1 MPSFSDPTND
11 TVKISFTNLPNYAT
25 YDEKTNSIVFT
36 NPPPNNLT
44 IDVKLTDQFDLSIS
58 KQIKVSILPMLI
70 TELEQ
75 S

>member
-25 YDEKTNSIVFT
+25 YDEITNSIVFT

-44 IDVKLTDQFDLSIS
+44 INVTASEQELALRAKLLMNIT
-58 KQIKVSILPMLI
+58 KVSANAEVTI
-70 TELEQ
+70 
-75 S
+75 